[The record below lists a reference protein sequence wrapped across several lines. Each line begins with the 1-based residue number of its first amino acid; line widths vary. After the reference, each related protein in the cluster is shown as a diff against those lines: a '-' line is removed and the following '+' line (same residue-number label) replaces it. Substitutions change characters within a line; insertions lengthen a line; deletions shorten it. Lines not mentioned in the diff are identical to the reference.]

1 MQTRSRIF
9 DDLAKVAGGAVSTFT
24 GLKAEI
30 EVLIRQQ
37 IERFLLDADMV
48 PRDEFDAVKELAAN
62 ARSGEEALDKRVLNL
77 ERKLGVKVPSN
88 TKGKA
93 KTKKTKPKKQMKK
106 KLKKLEGASETTTTS
121 SSEASSG
128 YTKRQAYLDFL
139 EAKVSNTKTA
149 LRNFLRKHADTPDAE
164 RYRELA
170 RKLLKNF

>member
-1 MQTRSRIF
+1 MSDEVSEVGTLTPEVRLRQMEDR
-9 DDLAKVAGGAVSTFT
+9 LADETERLVKLYDAYEQQEKEIV

-62 ARSGEEALDKRVLNL
+62 ARSGQEALDKRVLNL

-106 KLKKLEGASETTTTS
+106 KS
-121 SSEASSG
+121 SAKG
-128 YTKRQAYLDFL
+128 KRA
-139 EAKVSNTKTA
+139 
-149 LRNFLRKHADTPDAE
+149 
-164 RYRELA
+164 
-170 RKLLKNF
+170 

>member
-62 ARSGEEALDKRVLNL
+62 ARSGQEALEKRVRNL
-77 ERKLGVKVPSN
+77 ERKLGVKA
-88 TKGKA
+88 TAKA
-93 KTKKTKPKKQMKK
+93 KTKKTKPKKRLKK
-106 KLKKLEGASETTTTS
+106 KS
-121 SSEASSG
+121 SPKG
-128 YTKRQAYLDFL
+128 KR
-139 EAKVSNTKTA
+139 T
-149 LRNFLRKHADTPDAE
+149 
-164 RYRELA
+164 
-170 RKLLKNF
+170 

>member
-30 EVLIRQQ
+30 EVMIRQQ

-48 PRDEFDAVKELAAN
+48 PRDEFDAVKELAAT
-62 ARSGEEALDKRVLNL
+62 ARSGQEALDKRVLNL
-77 ERKLGVKVPSN
+77 ERKLGAKVPSN

-106 KLKKLEGASETTTTS
+106 KS
-121 SSEASSG
+121 SAKG
-128 YTKRQAYLDFL
+128 KRA
-139 EAKVSNTKTA
+139 
-149 LRNFLRKHADTPDAE
+149 
-164 RYRELA
+164 
-170 RKLLKNF
+170 

>member
-62 ARSGEEALDKRVLNL
+62 ARSGQEALEERVRNL
-77 ERKLGVKVPSN
+77 ERKLGLKAPSK
-88 TKGKA
+88 TKGKTKA
-93 KTKKTKPKKQMKK
+93 KTKKAKPRKRMKK
-106 KLKKLEGASETTTTS
+106 KSPAKG
-121 SSEASSG
+121 
-128 YTKRQAYLDFL
+128 KRA
-139 EAKVSNTKTA
+139 
-149 LRNFLRKHADTPDAE
+149 
-164 RYRELA
+164 
-170 RKLLKNF
+170 